1 MTKTVNLKET
11 YQPSKKQA
19 LAHRAAERFVL
30 YGGAVGGGKSAWMVN
45 EVLQL
50 SLEANRN
57 VGYLCRHELTSF
69 RRSTLMTLERFI
81 PPELVIQ
88 HHQTES
94 FIRLINGSMIFYGG
108 LGDDQGAIDRLK
120 SMDLGWFAIDQA
132 EETSEAHFFLLAS
145 RLRLNVDGVR
155 YKGLLSANPTPGW
168 VKHRFIEQSLDD
180 HVFVPA
186 LPKDNPHL
194 PSDYEEN
201 LRKLYPS
208 ELVKQLLEGDWDVLE
223 TGNNLLRY
231 SDIRGAVDREIKA
244 DTSEAVRVIGVDIAR
259 FGDDS
264 SAAIGREGTTVVLLE
279 QWVKSDLMDTAG
291 RIASLIQQFEPDE
304 TNIDAIGLGAG
315 VVDRLREQHFQV
327 NAIESSSRPDFK
339 DNVVNLRAEMY
350 DELRELFELG
360 EVSIPNNVAL
370 IAELSGIKYRFN
382 SNGKLLIESK
392 EEMKKRG
399 IKSPD
404 LADALALTF
413 KGSTRTSFAD
423 IRWL

>member
-1 MTKTVNLKET
+1 
-11 YQPSKKQA
+11 
-19 LAHRAAERFVL
+19 
-30 YGGAVGGGKSAWMVN
+30 
-45 EVLQL
+45 
-50 SLEANRN
+50 
-57 VGYLCRHELTSF
+57 
-69 RRSTLMTLERFI
+69 
-81 PPELVIQ
+81 
-88 HHQTES
+88 
-94 FIRLINGSMIFYGG
+94 MIFYGG

-264 SAAIGREGTTVVLLE
+264 SVAIGREGTTVVLLE
-279 QWVKSDLMDTAG
+279 QWAKSDLMDTAG

-315 VVDRLREQHFQV
+315 VVDRLMEQHFQV

>member
-19 LAHRAAERFVL
+19 VAHKSPERYVL

-69 RRSTLMTLERFI
+69 RRSTLLTLERFV
-81 PPELVIQ
+81 PPELIAQ

-94 FIRLINGSMIFYGG
+94 FIRLINGSLIYYGG

-132 EETSEAHFFLLAS
+132 EETSESHFFLLAS
-145 RLRLNVDGVR
+145 RLRLNVPGVR

-180 HVFVPA
+180 HIFIPA

-201 LRKLYPS
+201 LRRLYPA
-208 ELVKQLLEGDWDVLE
+208 ELVKQLLDGDWDILE
-223 TGNNLLRY
+223 SGNNLLRY
-231 SDIRGAVDREIKA
+231 SDIKNAIDREIKT
-244 DTSEAVRVIGVDIAR
+244 DTSKSEKVIGVDIAR
-259 FGDDS
+259 YGDDS
-264 SAAIGREGTTVVLLE
+264 SVAICRDGSSVIWIE
-279 QWVKSDLMDTAG
+279 QWTKSDLMDTTG
-291 RIASLIQQFEPDE
+291 RIASFIRRFEPDE

-327 NAIESSSRPDFK
+327 NAVESSSRPDFE
-339 DNVVNLRAEMY
+339 DNVANLRAEMY
-350 DELRELFELG
+350 DELRKLFETG
-360 EVSIPNNVAL
+360 EISIPDDVGL

-413 KGSTRTSFAD
+413 KASGTSVAD
-423 IRWL
+423 IRWI